1 MPDTGEALKIWQ
13 AIRPMIDKEIAE
25 QTESCVRAK
34 KMIVKQATV
43 QNEDGS
49 VSLGVSEPYN
59 DKVMIP
65 SGDELSNV
73 NPGSPVWV
81 YWYFNNA
88 STMHVA
94 LNGDGTH
101 GSAVTDRLLEM
112 LNKEI
117 ADREKADNE
126 LQSYIER
133 TASHLRVEFADGLNS
148 LRSYV
153 ELTSSALRLE
163 FHDDLNGLRSY
174 LEMTASHLRIEFYD
188 DLNGLRSYLEM
199 TASHLRAEFYDDMNS
214 LRSYLELTASH
225 LRAEFYDDM
234 NSLRSYL
241 ELTAS
246 HLRAEFYDDVN
257 SLRSYLE
264 LTASH
269 LRTEFYDDLNSMR
282 SYLELTASHLR
293 TEFYDE
299 MNSLRSYVEI
309 TASHLSAEFY
319 DDINSLRSYVD
330 IQAGK
335 IDMNVAATDEN
346 SSILRQ
352 AGMYIND
359 QGVLVYATD
368 SQNNIGSKL
377 AVMNNEISAKV
388 GKSEVVITDD
398 SITIGSQSI
407 SLAGYVT
414 AENISTYFLAGDD
427 ATFGYLEASTLD
439 VDSINV
445 QGSISTDYINGH
457 DPDAAI
463 ATLGPAT
470 SSGGQITIPY
480 TTLGGSSG
488 SVNFNIAD
496 TQFYIDGVAAA
507 ARSVS
512 VANSDIVL
520 DGEPYYSNKRYTVYV
535 EATATATG
543 NGTTYSDTGTAA
555 LVIDATEAFNAGAA
569 SVSSRTATSAGSVT
583 LTSSDIGSS
592 VSKTTT
598 VTYDDSTSTP
608 SVPITIN
615 ASAVYSAG
623 RNSVTIANSDIVRDG
638 SDYYNSSTHNTTIYI
653 EATASNGASGTQSFV
668 VSGASAYAAGQAS
681 VSQRTATYVAAGTNL
696 TPDSTG
702 KYLSGTCQVYYD
714 DGGSPTS
721 GVPLEVNATAAYNAG
736 QNSVTIS
743 NSDIVRDGEDYYSST
758 THKTT
763 IYVEATASNG
773 EKGTQSFTTGT
784 EAYIDGQNSVYVS
797 GWSVDKSNLPT
808 VTVTVTLSNGV
819 VRSHSFNV

>member
-13 AIRPMIDKEIAE
+13 ALRPMVDKEIAE

-43 QNEDGS
+43 QNDDGS
-49 VSLGVSEPYN
+49 VSLGVAEPYN

-94 LNGDGTH
+94 LNGDGTQ

-117 ADREKADNE
+117 ADREKADKE
-126 LQSYIER
+126 LQSYIEK

-153 ELTSSALRLE
+153 EHTSSALRLE

-246 HLRAEFYDDVN
+246 HLRAEFYDDMNSLRSYLELTASHLRAEFYDDVN

-269 LRTEFYDDLNSMR
+269 L
-282 SYLELTASHLR
+282 
-293 TEFYDE
+293 
-299 MNSLRSYVEI
+299 
-309 TASHLSAEFY
+309 SAEFY
-319 DDINSLRSYVD
+319 NDINSLRSYVD
-330 IQAGK
+330 IQAGL
-335 IDMNVAATDEN
+335 IAMNVAATDEN
-346 SSILRQ
+346 ASILRQ

-368 SQNNIGSKL
+368 NQNNIGSKL

-398 SITIGSQSI
+398 SIRIGSQSI

-439 VDSINV
+439 VASINV

-507 ARSVS
+507 RRA
-512 VANSDIVL
+512 
-520 DGEPYYSNKRYTVYV
+520 GEN
-535 EATATATG
+535 
-543 NGTTYSDTGTAA
+543 
-555 LVIDATEAFNAGAA
+555 
-569 SVSSRTATSAGSVT
+569 SVT
-583 LTSSDIGSS
+583 LD
-592 VSKTTT
+592 
-598 VTYDDSTSTP
+598 
-608 SVPITIN
+608 
-615 ASAVYSAG
+615 
-623 RNSVTIANSDIVRDG
+623 NSDIVRDG
-638 SDYYNSSTHNTTIYI
+638 EDYYNSNTHRTTIYVEATASNGAQGTQAFTTNTDAYDAGYTAGSSSVSQREASYVLATVTSTVGNGKNGTGTATVSYNNGTSTSSVLVDVYGEPIYNAGYSSGYTAGSNAGAASVTISNSDIVRDGEDDYNSSTHNTTIYI
-653 EATASNGASGTQSFV
+653 EATASNGAQGTQSFV
-668 VSGASAYAAGQAS
+668 VSGSSAYSA
-681 VSQRTATYVAAGTNL
+681 
-696 TPDSTG
+696 
-702 KYLSGTCQVYYD
+702 
-714 DGGSPTS
+714 
-721 GVPLEVNATAAYNAG
+721 
-736 QNSVTIS
+736 
-743 NSDIVRDGEDYYSST
+743 
-758 THKTT
+758 
-763 IYVEATASNG
+763 
-773 EKGTQSFTTGT
+773 
-784 EAYIDGQNSVYVS
+784 GQNSVYVS